1 MRISEGLKIN
11 VLIDHEENLAEGRS
25 EASSVRSLSRDWE
38 LTPQEVIEI
47 IRENE
52 AFFQEGEQGEFI

>member
-1 MRISEGLKIN
+1 MKISEGLKIN

-25 EASSVRSLSRDWE
+25 ESSSVRSLSRDWE

-47 IRENE
+47 IKENE